1 VFDDLAAGQRPQTEF
16 HINGTKYSMG
26 YYLADG
32 IYPDWATLVK
42 TYSEPVSEKE
52 KKICS
57 DTGVSKEGCGTSFWG
72 ASVQIQDN
80 L

>member
-1 VFDDLAAGQRPQTEF
+1 MFDDLAAGQRPQTEF

-52 KKICS
+52 KKNMLRHRS
-57 DTGVSKEGCGTSFWG
+57 QQGRMWNELLGCFGPNSG
-72 ASVQIQDN
+72 
-80 L
+80 

>member
-1 VFDDLAAGQRPQTEF
+1 MFDDLAAGQRPQTEF

-52 KKICS
+52 KNMLRHRS
-57 DTGVSKEGCGTSFWG
+57 QQGRMWNELLGCFGPNSG
-72 ASVQIQDN
+72 
-80 L
+80 